1 MPGVNGTR
9 GGRERAGK
17 DHTSVDLGYR
27 QQTVKCRLFFLLTTT
42 GDTSSCLRGK
52 IMKG

>member
-27 QQTVKCRLFFLLTTT
+27 QQTVKCRLFFFLTMAILQVV
-42 GDTSSCLRGK
+42 CEAR
-52 IMKG
+52 